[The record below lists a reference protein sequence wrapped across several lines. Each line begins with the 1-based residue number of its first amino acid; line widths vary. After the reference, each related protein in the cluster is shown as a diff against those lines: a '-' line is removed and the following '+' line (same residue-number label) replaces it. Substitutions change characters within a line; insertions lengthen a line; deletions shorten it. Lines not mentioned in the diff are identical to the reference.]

1 MNEIQSSLFDT
12 MKQFSNYTKDT
23 STSPVTFEGTI
34 KEVKDA
40 GTGIYIVEYLGNDI
54 ECYANNNMSYLVG
67 DNVYVL
73 VPNGDFSKNK
83 IILGLIDTREK
94 QNFSKIEDNIY
105 YYPISDNLL
114 RNNTTGLTNPI
125 ELSSYDTTNDTYDLF
140 NTVATKSLFY
150 NLVDSLFTE
159 GHNTFSLSFFVK
171 TKLASEQQNSGN
183 YGLSIKIPLAMKT
196 GGAGSAEKLIWK
208 EYPLDVS
215 NMLGNPYGFNDWSLQ
230 STYFSID
237 SEQYT
242 LADVSPQLNVY
253 CYGFSQDTT
262 KHEVYDIFIKDY
274 SLIAVDP
281 LVISEEGDLGI
292 TLKVTEGV
300 YFSDNYSQT
309 KTITPILRYKGKE
322 VNLKNS
328 SAEIYWFKE
337 NIYINKSDNPLYC
350 QYGGLGWE
358 CLNEKKNVVT
368 NEDGTQSWN
377 WNTNAPTITVDKN
390 DFFVSIK
397 YKCTILYN
405 NNKISAEIKLL
416 DPQCD
421 ASFKLYSNADD
432 NTYIKDMGMVHVIA
446 RVWIKNITNTEAYR
460 NSIIYSWSRY
470 DYLNNFIKDDE
481 QFYTI
486 VRSNEMVHY
495 YDDQFYFETEI
506 SFPVG
511 YIEDTNYIHC
521 TAVYKNSNLDK
532 IVGTEVIKITT
543 REDPAE
549 YTVIINGDD
558 LLYKYDVNGIS
569 PMESDKYHGPITSRV
584 NYIEPLTFTILKRD
598 GTELTNE
605 EYAYV
610 HCQWIV
616 PRDSSLF
623 TSYSTNCQLER
634 QDNEYFYFGKFE
646 NNRKYNSIYLNYKLK
661 SNYDKSQ
668 ALKKIKLV
676 ITIPTKNITIEQF
689 VNISFMKE
697 GENGSNG
704 SEYAIEIVGGSSN
717 TNEQAPIG
725 TFDRK
730 GNPIQLKFL
739 YNTVSSSY
747 LTPFQRL
754 YTYYTSGN
762 QAYWAHVNIE
772 GYLTSH
778 NNTKLYLN
786 VYRDGLKLSTNDYEV
801 TWSMYD
807 SDHCFKIYPG
817 FENNKS

>member
-23 STSPVTFEGTI
+23 STSPVIFEGTI

-54 ECYANNNMSYLVG
+54 ECYATNNMSYLVG
-67 DNVYVL
+67 DNVYIL

-94 QNFSKIEDNIY
+94 QSFSKVEDNIY

-150 NLVDSLFTE
+150 NLMDSLFTE
-159 GHNTFSLSFFVK
+159 GHNTFSLSFSVK

-196 GGAGSAEKLIWK
+196 GGAGSAEELIWK

-237 SEQYT
+237 SKQYT
-242 LADVSPQLNVY
+242 LAGVSPQLNVY

-377 WNTNAPTITVDKN
+377 WNTNAPTITVDRN

-495 YDDQFYFETEI
+495 YDDQFYFEM
-506 SFPVG
+506 S
-511 YIEDTNYIHC
+511 
-521 TAVYKNSNLDK
+521 
-532 IVGTEVIKITT
+532 
-543 REDPAE
+543 
-549 YTVIINGDD
+549 
-558 LLYKYDVNGIS
+558 
-569 PMESDKYHGPITSRV
+569 
-584 NYIEPLTFTILKRD
+584 
-598 GTELTNE
+598 
-605 EYAYV
+605 
-610 HCQWIV
+610 
-616 PRDSSLF
+616 
-623 TSYSTNCQLER
+623 
-634 QDNEYFYFGKFE
+634 
-646 NNRKYNSIYLNYKLK
+646 
-661 SNYDKSQ
+661 
-668 ALKKIKLV
+668 
-676 ITIPTKNITIEQF
+676 
-689 VNISFMKE
+689 
-697 GENGSNG
+697 
-704 SEYAIEIVGGSSN
+704 
-717 TNEQAPIG
+717 
-725 TFDRK
+725 
-730 GNPIQLKFL
+730 
-739 YNTVSSSY
+739 
-747 LTPFQRL
+747 
-754 YTYYTSGN
+754 
-762 QAYWAHVNIE
+762 
-772 GYLTSH
+772 
-778 NNTKLYLN
+778 
-786 VYRDGLKLSTNDYEV
+786 
-801 TWSMYD
+801 
-807 SDHCFKIYPG
+807 
-817 FENNKS
+817 